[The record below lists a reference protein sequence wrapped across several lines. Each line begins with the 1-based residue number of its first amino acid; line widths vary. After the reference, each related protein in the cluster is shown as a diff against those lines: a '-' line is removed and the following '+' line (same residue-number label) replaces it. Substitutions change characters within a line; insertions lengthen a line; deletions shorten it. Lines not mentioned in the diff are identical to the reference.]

1 MVEIEYLVDRYAK
14 KDEEGHVV
22 TSGWDAVMKW
32 EDVLSLGEQQ
42 RIGCA
47 RLFYC
52 NPDFAILDECTSAVS
67 VDVEEKLYR
76 QAHAQNITSI
86 TISQRL
92 ALEEFHTQE
101 LKLGDANGAEG
112 WALRQI

>member
-1 MVEIEYLVDRYAK
+1 MWWWFVENVFDFYFLIHFFFLVF
-14 KDEEGHVV
+14 
-22 TSGWDAVMKW
+22 
-32 EDVLSLGEQQ
+32 
-42 RIGCA
+42 
-47 RLFYC
+47 LFL
-52 NPDFAILDECTSAVS
+52 FLFLRTAVS

>member
-1 MVEIEYLVDRYAK
+1 MFLISDLF
-14 KDEEGHVV
+14 VV
-22 TSGWDAVMKW
+22 VIFLRT
-32 EDVLSLGEQQ
+32 
-42 RIGCA
+42 
-47 RLFYC
+47 
-52 NPDFAILDECTSAVS
+52 AVS

>member
-1 MVEIEYLVDRYAK
+1 MVLALNQILNLFVLEEETTQVSVNLRVYFLIHFFLLV
-14 KDEEGHVV
+14 
-22 TSGWDAVMKW
+22 
-32 EDVLSLGEQQ
+32 VLF
-42 RIGCA
+42 
-47 RLFYC
+47 LFL
-52 NPDFAILDECTSAVS
+52 FLRTAVS

>member
-1 MVEIEYLVDRYAK
+1 MFLISDLF
-14 KDEEGHVV
+14 VV
-22 TSGWDAVMKW
+22 VVFLRT
-32 EDVLSLGEQQ
+32 
-42 RIGCA
+42 
-47 RLFYC
+47 
-52 NPDFAILDECTSAVS
+52 AVS